1 LQSLEDT
8 KQTRRIQIS
17 GGSTYT
23 ISLPKKWIDE
33 LGIKNGDNMTIVKNA
48 NRSLTLFPGLDTE
61 KPTKRAIMTLSQKDS
76 DESIRRKI
84 IALYL
89 TGYKTIQITSK
100 GVKILSAHSRL
111 IKDLVRKS
119 MIGTEI
125 VESDSESI
133 TIQILTR
140 LPELTFDV
148 ALKRMYLMTANMHR
162 EAIEALKKFDVEY
175 GEEVVRMDD
184 EVDRFS
190 LYMMRTLIMAIQNA
204 SMLYDVG
211 LRQPSDCL
219 NYRTVIS
226 RIERIADHAAMIAKR
241 IKFLKDPLDPK
252 LLKEIDTLSTQALN
266 CFENSISALTKND
279 PALAEKIAANI
290 TDVVEKEK
298 ELTYGMRESK
308 NSTAIKFILE
318 DIRRTAEYASDIV
331 EVVINET
338 IHNIISEK

>member
-33 LGIKNGDNMTIVKNA
+33 LGVKNGDNMTIIKNA
-48 NRSLTLFPGLDTE
+48 NRSLTLFPGLDSE
-61 KPTKRAIMTLSQKDS
+61 KPVKKAIFTISQKDS
-76 DESIRRKI
+76 EESIRRKI

-89 TGYKTIQITSK
+89 TGYKTIQVVSK
-100 GVKILSAHSRL
+100 GVKILPEHSRL
-111 IKDLVRKS
+111 VKDLVRKS

-190 LYMMRTLIMAIQNA
+190 LYMMRTLMTALQSS

-211 LRQPSDCL
+211 LERPSDCL
-219 NYRTVIS
+219 NYRTIIS
-226 RIERIADHAAMIAKR
+226 RIERIADHASLIAKR
-241 IKFLKDPLDPK
+241 IKFLKEPLEPK
-252 LLKEIDTLSTQALN
+252 ILRELESLSNDAIS
-266 CFENSISALTKND
+266 CFENSIIALTKKD
-279 PALAEKIAANI
+279 HVLADKVASNI
-290 TDVVEKEK
+290 VDVIEKEK
-298 ELTYGMRESK
+298 ELMYGMRESK
-308 NSTAIKFILE
+308 NSTIIKFTLE
-318 DIRRTAEYASDIV
+318 DIRRTAEYSSDIV
-331 EVVINET
+331 ETVVNET
-338 IHNIISEK
+338 IHSIINEK

>member
-1 LQSLEDT
+1 
-8 KQTRRIQIS
+8 
-17 GGSTYT
+17 
-23 ISLPKKWIDE
+23 
-33 LGIKNGDNMTIVKNA
+33 
-48 NRSLTLFPGLDTE
+48 
-61 KPTKRAIMTLSQKDS
+61 
-76 DESIRRKI
+76 
-84 IALYL
+84 
-89 TGYKTIQITSK
+89 
-100 GVKILSAHSRL
+100 
-111 IKDLVRKS
+111 